1 MLTNGPTN
9 GKRPSSEINWPS
21 LKTQKKKTY
30 YVHQGNKKKKGLPIK
45 WDLGDC
51 LLKIWDLMQL
61 SKSPILKVIP
71 TTDNDTYNYCLF
83 TP

>member
-21 LKTQKKKTY
+21 LKSQKKKKLIK
-30 YVHQGNKKKKGLPIK
+30 YVKEKKKSLPNT
-45 WDLGDC
+45 WGLGDC
-51 LLKIWDLMQL
+51 LLKIWDFMQL
-61 SKSPILKVIP
+61 SKSPILKVTP